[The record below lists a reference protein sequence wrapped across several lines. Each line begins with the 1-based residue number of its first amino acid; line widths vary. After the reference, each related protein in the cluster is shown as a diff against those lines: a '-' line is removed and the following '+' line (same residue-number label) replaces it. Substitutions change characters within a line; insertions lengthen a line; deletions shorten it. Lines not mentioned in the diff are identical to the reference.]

1 MVLSRF
7 PVRMTETAAQGL
19 AAHRIGT
26 PAVETPHPVKVHRT
40 PPRVRLDLVR
50 DPEPSAL
57 TPRRALPLR
66 EQLLMH
72 RTGRRVMNAPLPRLR
87 PG

>member
-7 PVRMTETAAQGL
+7 PVRMAETTAQGL

-26 PAVETPHPVKVHRT
+26 PAVGTRHPVKVHRT

-50 DPEPSAL
+50 DPEPSGR
-57 TPRRALPLR
+57 TPRRALHLR

-72 RTGRRVMNAPLPRLR
+72 RTGRRVVNAPLPRLK